1 MTVLGLIAALAL
13 LAPVAAPSAPAGRP
27 AGARLA
33 TTGGGL
39 LVLEAVD
46 VQYRFKKREMAAS
59 SRGAPVVLT
68 RDDARLSC
76 KEIVVRTD
84 ASNRVA
90 TANCTGDVRLVR
102 GVRVLTC
109 DRAIFDGASDRVTCE
124 GNPVLRDAG
133 SEARGTKLVYD
144 LKEDEVRFEGEPGKP
159 VQVTVPNDE
168 VEQRKTELQ
177 ERRRAKGAGERKP

>member
-13 LAPVAAPSAPAGRP
+13 LAPVAEPSAPAGRP